1 MDSKMMMLFEKGVIT
16 IIRKIRE
23 ESEGWQIDFASLF
36 LFNYNKLNLDILLT

>member
-36 LFNYNKLNLDILLT
+36 YLIIIN